1 MLQGIYCRHLYSQR
15 RAGLGPVPHRE
26 GRLDAPGRLPHH
38 LFHAMTVRLTSRDR
52 ELLLD
57 LKEHGAALAGD
68 LRRWFPSSAAARV
81 RLLQLVRAGCIEV
94 VGHHH
99 GCRLFALGPAGK
111 RCFGIHSNWRT
122 RPQEAIRQVIW
133 RRCHAQLVVEGYRKS
148 SGQTLVVQVFAT
160 GPSARHLRGLL
171 RQYRPSLVREGA
183 VLCVFSPQTQPLPP
197 CLTRSSLLF
206 LKPLPS
212 SRSPDPVQ

>member
-1 MLQGIYCRHLYSQR
+1 MS
-15 RAGLGPVPHRE
+15 
-26 GRLDAPGRLPHH
+26 
-38 LFHAMTVRLTSRDR
+38 VRLTPRDR

-57 LKEHGAALAGD
+57 LKDHGAALAED

-99 GCRLFALGPAGK
+99 GRRLFALGPAGK

-122 RPQEAIRQVIW
+122 RPQEAFRQVIW
-133 RRCHAQLVVEGYRKS
+133 RRCHAQLVVEGYRRVATWHGGLTLYRKS